1 MYAQGGVDGRVW
13 FRVWGWRGPPSTGL
27 NVAAA
32 EWGPGLTLLLQLW
45 TPGGGEGQGIFPGG
59 VGDGDILCKGH
70 IPGIQHI
77 PRVTVAVT
85 LEL

>member
-32 EWGPGLTLLLQLW
+32 EWGPGLTLLLQPW
-45 TPGGGEGQGIFPGG
+45 TPGGGEGQVGG
-59 VGDGDILCKGH
+59 T
-70 IPGIQHI
+70 PQ
-77 PRVTVAVT
+77 
-85 LEL
+85 LERGSSVRPVWPLMTRP